1 MFEVKKKKKTIA
13 NDASS
18 ATFSKSSQI
27 IMFIVPN
34 YTLTCATLSDKGLL

>member
-1 MFEVKKKKKTIA
+1 MFRSKKKTIA
-13 NDASS
+13 NDANS

-34 YTLTCATLSDKGLL
+34 WTLTCATLSDKGLL

>member
-1 MFEVKKKKKTIA
+1 MFRSKKKTIA

-27 IMFIVPN
+27 IMIIVPD